1 MRLVSFVTAIV
12 IGFGCSANAGEQPP
26 SELLAAC
33 DQAAAAA
40 SRLQAVVECPLL
52 CRFSAAGMTVSPR
65 TPMAGGRKPPRHE
78 IAGSWAPARQ
88 RALCGFN
95 VGAALDGKRDA
106 SATSCLHTGEPKMSA
121 VGISAGAWTRAAV
134 IAPIESLLDPVVT
147 TGCTSGF
154 GQPRRKEPPGAIARL
169 R

>member
-1 MRLVSFVTAIV
+1 MAHNFAAVHELAIV
-12 IGFGCSANAGEQPP
+12 VVFGRRQRRDAPHAQLAGVQK
-26 SELLAAC
+26 A
-33 DQAAAAA
+33 
-40 SRLQAVVECPLL
+40 
-52 CRFSAAGMTVSPR
+52 
-65 TPMAGGRKPPRHE
+65 PRHE
-78 IAGSWAPARQ
+78 VAGSWAPAKQ